1 MTQIAI
7 LMENET
13 TFLFFLNAF
22 FSWLFS
28 PGMTVFLLWIG
39 VNVFLHRLGSLYILF
54 SPIFEDME
62 VAVGHNQDK
71 SGIECE
77 LYPSVGSSWDF
88 NDLVYLQ
95 LQLTWAD
102 LWRAGC
108 WCCPGGAAR
117 RSPLGWRSMPPA
129 APCTPGTAGC
139 TRGTPAPRR
148 RSARSCL
155 SQRWRSQLLEQSTNF
170 REVHSAR
177 RRPY

>member
-108 WCCPGGAAR
+108 WCCRGGAAR
-117 RSPLGWRSMPPA
+117 RSPLGWRSTPPA

-148 RSARSCL
+148 RSARSYL
-155 SQRWRSQLLEQSTNF
+155 SQRWRSQLAEQSTNF

>member
-1 MTQIAI
+1 MYTLNFFTLTRSAQNASMTQIAI

-39 VNVFLHRLGSLYILF
+39 VNVFLHRLGSLYISF

-71 SGIECE
+71 SSIECE

-88 NDLVYLQ
+88 NKNDLVYVDDIYCYTVNLSGSVKGR
-95 LQLTWAD
+95 LLM
-102 LWRAGC
+102 LPG
-108 WCCPGGAAR
+108 WCGSKKSSRLKKYASCCA
-117 RSPLGWRSMPPA
+117 MY
-129 APCTPGTAGC
+129 
-139 TRGTPAPRR
+139 TR
-148 RSARSCL
+148 
-155 SQRWRSQLLEQSTNF
+155 
-170 REVHSAR
+170 
-177 RRPY
+177 